1 LGFSITLKLWGKLK
15 TFLEQLTMLPT
26 GENGFRRPTKHGFTL
41 VELLVV
47 IAIIGVLVAL
57 LLPAVQAA
65 REAARRMQCTNNLK
79 QIGLA
84 DMNYHDTHGSFTPA
98 RLGPD
103 GTGSKETR
111 HLRHKT
117 DRSGASG
124 LVLLLPYMEN
134 TPLYEQFDVHKNNS
148 IWPSSQVPNEPGTSG
163 DWNTAARVAAIGIR
177 PEAYVCVSSGDLP
190 QTEVSTYDSWDT
202 KPATGNYAF
211 NAGHRGINGGFA
223 VDACMTKHHN
233 TGPHLY
239 WKTVSIKNIEDGTSN
254 TLSVGEVIDSHTR
267 DSSNI
272 WTYVLRYA
280 DCYRVTDVSLNT
292 PPGVE
297 AKAVGDNPA
306 VVNGAFASRHPGGA
320 MFVYCDGHVDFLSE
334 SEDFEVYQNLST
346 IAGDP
351 LAMDDIDSAQC
362 KSIEQ

>member
-1 LGFSITLKLWGKLK
+1 MSIRSH
-15 TFLEQLTMLPT
+15 
-26 GENGFRRPTKHGFTL
+26 NGLRRKFTDGFTL

-65 REAARRMQCTNNLK
+65 REAARRMQCTNNFK

-84 DMNYHDTHGSFTPA
+84 DLNYHDSHGNLVPA

-111 HLRHKT
+111 HLRNKT
-117 DRSGASG
+117 ERSGASG
-124 LVLLLPYMEN
+124 FVLLLPFIESG
-134 TPLYEQFDVHKNNS
+134 TLYEQFDVYKNNS
-148 IWPSSQVPNEPGTSG
+148 IWPSTEVPNEPGTSG
-163 DWNTAARVAAIGIR
+163 TWKTAAREAAIGIR
-177 PEAYVCVSSGDLP
+177 PDFYVCPSSGDLP
-190 QTEVSTYDSWDT
+190 QSEVTSYDSWSI

-239 WKTVSIKNIEDGTSN
+239 WATRSIRQIEDGTSN

-320 MFVYCDGHVDFLSE
+320 MFLYCDGHVDFLSE
-334 SEDFEVYQNLST
+334 SIGFDEYQNLST
-346 IAGDP
+346 IAGGP
-351 LAMDDIDSAQC
+351 GVMDNIDSALC
-362 KSIEQ
+362 KEIEK